1 MTFACHVI
9 LFKFK
14 SKPRNAKKFRQA
26 QGAKAAKGKEE
37 YEERLSGYYI
47 ENNAQQKMEMRV
59 RGNETTLEGTGQ
71 DKDGSFSVNG

>member
-14 SKPRNAKKFRQA
+14 SKPRHAKTFRQA

-37 YEERLSGYYI
+37 DEERLSGYYI

-71 DKDGSFSVNG
+71 DKDGAFSVNG

>member
-26 QGAKAAKGKEE
+26 QGAKAAKGN
-37 YEERLSGYYI
+37 EERLSGYYI